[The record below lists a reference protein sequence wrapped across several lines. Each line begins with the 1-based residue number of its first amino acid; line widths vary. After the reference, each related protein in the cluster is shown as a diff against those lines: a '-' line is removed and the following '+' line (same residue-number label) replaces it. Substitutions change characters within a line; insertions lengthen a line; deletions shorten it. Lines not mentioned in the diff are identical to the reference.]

1 MTMMIM
7 GHANYYK
14 EKHCVGTGF
23 QVQRFSPLS
32 YGRKH
37 RGMQSDMMLV
47 KEPIFWHLDRKAA
60 GRETDIVPDLSIWNL
75 KAYPQ

>member
-47 KEPIFWHLDRKAA
+47 KEPIF
-60 GRETDIVPDLSIWNL
+60 
-75 KAYPQ
+75 